1 LRIAV
6 LLGGVS
12 VERDVSFAS
21 GRGVVNALRE
31 AGHEVIPV
39 DPALGASQPSQPDEL
54 LMHSVQSAPPSLEE
68 LARLHPKALIEC
80 IHSSL
85 FDSIDLV
92 FIALH
97 GTWGEDG
104 TIQALL
110 EMRGIRYTGSG
121 VLASALAMNKAM
133 SKIMFRHVGVLT
145 PDWFSF
151 DHRTDLQL
159 VEAEA
164 QRLGYPV
171 VVKPN
176 AGGSTVGL
184 SVVQHPAGLASG
196 IQEAQQYS
204 ATLLLEKYIAGR
216 ELTVSIVG
224 NDVLPLI
231 EIRPE
236 GGFYDYKH
244 KYTKGMTEYLCPAP
258 VPENITAYV
267 SEQALL
273 AFRSLGC
280 TGFGRVDFR
289 LNDDGD
295 AYCLEVNTIPG
306 MTGTSLVPKAAAAA
320 GWSYTEL
327 CEKIVQLALQNPK
340 NQSTL

>member
-1 LRIAV
+1 MRIAV

-31 AGHEVIPV
+31 AGHAVIPI
-39 DPALGASQPSQPDEL
+39 DPALGNNQPEHADDL
-54 LMHSVQSAPPSLEE
+54 LLQSVQSTPPSFEE
-68 LARLHPKALIEC
+68 LAKLSPRALIEC
-80 IHSSL
+80 VHSSL
-85 FDSIDLV
+85 FDGIDLV

-110 EMRGIRYTGSG
+110 DMRGIKYTGSG
-121 VLASALAMNKAM
+121 VLASALAMDKAM
-133 SKIMFRHVGVLT
+133 SKVMFQHVGVLT
-145 PDWFSF
+145 PDWFLF
-151 DHRTDLQL
+151 DEHTMGD
-159 VEAEA
+159 VVHGEAS
-164 QRLGYPV
+164 RIGYPI

-176 AGGSTVGL
+176 DGGSTVGL
-184 SVVQHPAGLASG
+184 SIVQQPGSDLEKAVH
-196 IQEAQQYS
+196 EARLYS
-204 ATLLLEKYIAGR
+204 NSILLEKYIEGQ

-224 NDVLPLI
+224 NEVLPMI
-231 EIRPE
+231 EIRPKD
-236 GGFYDYKH
+236 GFYDYKH
-244 KYTKGMTEYLCPAP
+244 KYTKGMTEYICPAKLP
-258 VPENITAYV
+258 DNITTYI

-289 LNDDGD
+289 LNNDGD

-306 MTGTSLVPKAAAAA
+306 MTGTSLVPKAATAA
-320 GWSYTEL
+320 GWSFSVL
-327 CEKIVQLALQNPK
+327 CERIVNLALER
-340 NQSTL
+340 

>member
-1 LRIAV
+1 MRIAV

-31 AGHEVIPV
+31 AGHEVVPI
-39 DPALGASQPSQPDEL
+39 DPALGKNQPANPNDL
-54 LMHSVQSAPPSLEE
+54 LLQSVSTVPPSLEE
-68 LARLHPKALIEC
+68 LARLSPRALIEC
-80 IHSSL
+80 VHSSL
-85 FDSIDLV
+85 FDTIDLV

-110 EMRGIRYTGSG
+110 DMRGIKYTGSG
-121 VLASALAMNKAM
+121 VLASALAMDKAM
-133 SKIMFRHVGVLT
+133 SKVMFQHVGVLT
-145 PDWFSF
+145 PDWFLF
-151 DHRTDLQL
+151 NQHTAWDVVQG
-159 VEAEA
+159 EAL
-164 QRLGYPV
+164 RIGTPI

-176 AGGSTVGL
+176 DGGSTVGL
-184 SVVQHPAGLASG
+184 SIVQYTGKDL
-196 IQEAQQYS
+196 EAAVKEAKLYS
-204 ATLLLEKYIAGR
+204 NSILLEKYIEGR
-216 ELTVSIVG
+216 EVTVSIVG
-224 NDVLPLI
+224 NDVLPMI
-231 EIRPE
+231 EIRPKD
-236 GGFYDYKH
+236 GFYDYKH
-244 KYTKGMTEYLCPAP
+244 KYTKGMTEYICPAGL
-258 VPENITAYV
+258 PENITAYI

-320 GWSYTEL
+320 GWSFSTL
-327 CEKIVQLALQNPK
+327 CERIVHLALDR
-340 NQSTL
+340 

>member
-1 LRIAV
+1 MRIAV

-21 GRGVVNALRE
+21 GRGVVHALRE

-39 DPALGASQPSQPDEL
+39 DPALGKNQPAQPDEL
-54 LMHSVQSAPPSLEE
+54 LMHSVRSVPPSLEE

-80 IHSSL
+80 IHAPL
-85 FDSIDLV
+85 FDSVDLV

-110 EMRGIRYTGSG
+110 DMRGVKYTGSG
-121 VLASALAMNKAM
+121 VLASALAMDKAM
-133 SKIMFRHVGVLT
+133 SKVMFQHVGVLT
-145 PDWFSF
+145 PAWFQF
-151 DHRTDLQL
+151 DPTADMTF

-164 QRLGYPV
+164 HRIGYPV

-176 AGGSTVGL
+176 DGGSTVGL
-184 SVVQHPAGLASG
+184 SIVQHPAELPKA
-196 IQEAQQYS
+196 IQEARQYS
-204 ATLLLEKYIAGR
+204 RSILLEKYIPGR

-224 NDVLPLI
+224 NTVLPMI
-231 EIRPE
+231 EIRPKD
-236 GGFYDYKH
+236 GFYDYKH
-244 KYTKGMTEYLCPAP
+244 KYTKGMTEYICPAP

-273 AFRSLGC
+273 GFRSLGC

-320 GWSYTEL
+320 GWSFTEL
-327 CEKIVQLALQNPK
+327 CERIVNLAVER
-340 NQSTL
+340 

>member
-1 LRIAV
+1 MRIAV

-21 GRGVVNALRE
+21 GRGVVHALRE
-31 AGHEVIPV
+31 VGHEVVPV
-39 DPALGASQPSQPDEL
+39 DPALGKNQPSHPDEL
-54 LMHSVQSAPPSLEE
+54 LLHAVQSAPPSLEE
-68 LARLHPKALIEC
+68 LARLHPRALIEC
-80 IHSSL
+80 IHSPL

-110 EMRGIRYTGSG
+110 DLRGVPYTGSG
-121 VLASALAMNKAM
+121 VLASALAMDKAM
-133 SKIMFRHVGVLT
+133 SKVMFQHVGVLT
-145 PDWFSF
+145 PAWFQF
-151 DHRTDLQL
+151 DHKADIAV

-164 QRLGYPV
+164 HRIGYPV

-176 AGGSTVGL
+176 DGGSTVGL
-184 SVVQHPAGLASG
+184 SIVQQPGGLADAV
-196 IQEAQQYS
+196 QEAKRYS
-204 ATLLLEKYIAGR
+204 QSILLEQYIPGR
-216 ELTVSIVG
+216 ELTISIVG
-224 NDVLPLI
+224 NTVLPMI
-231 EIRPE
+231 EIRPKD
-236 GGFYDYKH
+236 GFYDYKH

-289 LNDDGD
+289 LNEDGD

-320 GWSYTEL
+320 GWSFTEL

-340 NQSTL
+340 KRSTL